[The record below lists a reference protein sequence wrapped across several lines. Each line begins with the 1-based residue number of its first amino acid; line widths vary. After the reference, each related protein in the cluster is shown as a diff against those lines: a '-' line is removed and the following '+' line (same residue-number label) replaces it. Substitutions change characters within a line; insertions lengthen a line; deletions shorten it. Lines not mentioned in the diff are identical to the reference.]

1 MIDLNP
7 LLDQIDA
14 EEGLEPPADADTINA
29 LVPQFNALFGIE
41 PPEALKQL
49 WQRSNGVW
57 VNGAHIYGTRDFEEG
72 EDGRAVHTLGVL
84 ESNERLLEGLHEIS
98 SPLRFIGEVDD
109 QLLAYDTDDQ
119 KWKLVDSIAWDPD
132 VDEDVHASFED
143 LVGNVL
149 RRALE
154 L

>member
-41 PPEALKQL
+41 PPETLKQL

-72 EDGRAVHTLGVL
+72 EEGRAVHTSGVL
-84 ESNERLLEGLHEIS
+84 ESNERLLEGLHSIS
-98 SPLRFIGEVDD
+98 SPLRFIGEVND

-119 KWKLVDSIAWDPD
+119 QWKLVDSIAWDPD
-132 VDEDVHASFED
+132 SDEDVHASFED
-143 LVGNVL
+143 LVGDVL